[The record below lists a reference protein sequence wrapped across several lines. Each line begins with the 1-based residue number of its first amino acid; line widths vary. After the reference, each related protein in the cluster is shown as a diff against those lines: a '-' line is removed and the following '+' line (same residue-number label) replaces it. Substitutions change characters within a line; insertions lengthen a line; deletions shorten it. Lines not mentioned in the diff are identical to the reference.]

1 MVGLKC
7 CRVSVFQLETV
18 TEGGKLFAKVGGSLQ
33 EVVFATAGDLAKLP
47 YPGEAKSLKY

>member
-1 MVGLKC
+1 M
-7 CRVSVFQLETV
+7 FQLETV

-47 YPGEAKSLKY
+47 YPGETQVSKILVAYF